1 MKAERNRAASEKSR
15 KATEHT
21 MARGPI
27 KAPGFSASAEVPEV
41 NWDLRGQISIR
52 AYELYVQRGC
62 QEGHDLEDWLEAER
76 EVLGREELA
85 DREVFS
91 GSQA

>member
-1 MKAERNRAASEKSR
+1 MKSEKNLASSGKSR
-15 KATEHT
+15 KASAHLT
-21 MARGPI
+21 ARDRVE
-27 KAPGFSASAEVPEV
+27 APGFSASAEV
-41 NWDLRGQISIR
+41 NGGLQAQISIR

-76 EVLGREELA
+76 QVLTREEHA